1 MVVHSAAVAQAQLL
15 FPIYALECS
24 VCVQHGVLRSMRD
37 AANAG
42 RGGDNGVAS
51 AAHGV
56 ATSHLREF
64 DQCDVVY
71 VPDVRVCPS
80 VSVCGVWC
88 VVGMVGLKRT
98 PYATRLLGILRS
110 TNLRPA
116 RLLGYK

>member
-1 MVVHSAAVAQAQLL
+1 
-15 FPIYALECS
+15 
-24 VCVQHGVLRSMRD
+24 MRD

-80 VSVCGVWC
+80 VRVACVVSGVW
-88 VVGMVGLKRT
+88 
-98 PYATRLLGILRS
+98 S
-110 TNLRPA
+110 
-116 RLLGYK
+116 